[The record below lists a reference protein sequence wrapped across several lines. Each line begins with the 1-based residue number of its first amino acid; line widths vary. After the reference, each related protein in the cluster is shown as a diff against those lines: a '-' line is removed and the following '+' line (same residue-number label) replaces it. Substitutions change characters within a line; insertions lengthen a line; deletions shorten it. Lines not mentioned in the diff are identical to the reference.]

1 MSVGIQVQSCE
12 RRRRNMEVAQDL
24 SLAGCEEHI
33 RRGDHNITVQ
43 RNKYVIQQVEEAY
56 VWVLSKGLTLE
67 GETREVK

>member
-1 MSVGIQVQSCE
+1 
-12 RRRRNMEVAQDL
+12 MEVAQDL

-33 RRGDHNITVQ
+33 RRGDDNITVQ

-67 GETREVK
+67 GETKEVK